1 MLIVVWGW
9 GKVKHKIEG
18 VTEGWKVLY
27 EV

>member
-9 GKVKHKIEG
+9 GKVKHKKR

-27 EV
+27 TE